1 MYVGSAPTSNPQGP
15 HRPRFDE
22 ARGTRTGSAAA
33 SVNEQSPSVE
43 DPAAVASGS
52 SEMAVLLDRLRAIPE
67 VRTGRL
73 SQVGQRL
80 ERSTLFLQYLEGEKY
95 KELVSV
101 DECWVYLA
109 TCNGIRRIYYQFTG
123 EETEES

>member
-80 ERSTLFLQYLEGEKY
+80 EQGAYLTREAAEQTAAALLG
-95 KELVSV
+95 S
-101 DECWVYLA
+101 
-109 TCNGIRRIYYQFTG
+109 RR
-123 EETEES
+123 E